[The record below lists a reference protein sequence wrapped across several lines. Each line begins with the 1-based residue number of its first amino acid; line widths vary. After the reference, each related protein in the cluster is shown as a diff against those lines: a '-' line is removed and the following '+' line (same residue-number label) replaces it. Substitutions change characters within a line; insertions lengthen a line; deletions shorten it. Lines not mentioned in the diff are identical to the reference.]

1 VSSIYDR
8 AVRQHIYSFV
18 QRQLIADLP
27 YDFLWQMTE
36 VDVIPPSLHGYKRP
50 EMISPYYP
58 AARWHW

>member
-1 VSSIYDR
+1 
-8 AVRQHIYSFV
+8 
-18 QRQLIADLP
+18 LIADLP